1 MIKFGEVFFENTS
14 HLIKAWKSG
23 IIAGQYGLFTKELRF
38 LNGGREIKIGMPV
51 INEISVLDAKFNYMD
66 IYTIASLIVLEAG
79 IDYLPQKSNE
89 FKFGLRLIS
98 GSRHNMDKNQFKGIV
113 FADDS
118 RTQALFNVDF
128 NVETAEYKV
137 EPVDLVFYSETL
149 SMPPD
154 NKAIK
159 AVVNFDAFFSKID
172 GFIVASK
179 SMCFKVSKHQDK
191 KVVSL
196 PFDSKELSATLG

>member
-1 MIKFGEVFFENTS
+1 VWFTSAIHPPLTEVGVFLQEN
-14 HLIKAWKSG
+14 
-23 IIAGQYGLFTKELRF
+23 
-38 LNGGREIKIGMPV
+38 
-51 INEISVLDAKFNYMD
+51 D
-66 IYTIASLIVLEAG
+66 
-79 IDYLPQKSNE
+79 
-89 FKFGLRLIS
+89 
-98 GSRHNMDKNQFKGIV
+98 
-113 FADDS
+113 
-118 RTQALFNVDF
+118 
-128 NVETAEYKV
+128 KV

-179 SMCFKVSKHQDK
+179 SMCFKVSKHQDQ